1 MDVLHQDAFVFENI
15 TLGPQIETVV
25 PGGTENTSEH
35 FESKRALSRVGMKE
49 TTLYHQQNSHLHV
62 PVNFLGLPV
71 ATKKT
76 TQDSHAA
83 HPCQF
88 LWHTSI
94 SCTLSLS
101 CTKGKLKMIEIKIV
115 TCRKE
120 MWKNYHLYTDNPP

>member
-15 TLGPQIETVV
+15 TLGLQIETVV
-25 PGGTENTSEH
+25 PGRTENTSEH
-35 FESKRALSRVGMKE
+35 FESKMQLSQVGIRE
-49 TTLYHQQNSHLHV
+49 TTLDHQQNSHLHV

-71 ATKKT
+71 ATEKA
-76 TQDSHAA
+76 TQDSHAP

-101 CTKGKLKMIEIKIV
+101 CTKGKVKMTKIKRV
-115 TCRKE
+115 T
-120 MWKNYHLYTDNPP
+120 